1 MVICLLLAVA
11 VVLWPLRSHRM
22 TLRGRGVPR
31 GQSPGSDH
39 HGPRELRS
47 WTDRRT
53 TAGPQRVLLL
63 VGMAGVGGLA
73 FVVAG
78 VAGLIAAAAA
88 AATGA
93 VLVGRA
99 LADRRG
105 RVALLE
111 INAGLRMLGRELR
124 AGAEPAVA
132 ATNACTAARGAGAD
146 VLRGL
151 ARLTRADDRSAAGSR
166 ANADAPFLPT
176 SSAVGV
182 TTESSAAGT
191 AGAHQEDP
199 RTQVA
204 ARLRSG
210 WLLTR
215 RHGLAFTPLIDAL
228 AADLAE
234 QIAAEAERAGQVAG
248 PRMSGYV
255 MAVLPLMGLALGVGM
270 GADPFRILLLTP
282 LGNILLLVGVLL
294 TCAGLLWSARIVR
307 R

>member
-1 MVICLLLAVA
+1 MVICLLLALA
-11 VVLWPLRSHRM
+11 VTIWPIQSRRM
-22 TLRGRGVPR
+22 KSVGRWVSGGRDPDTDHQ
-31 GQSPGSDH
+31 GQQDLSGRAGGGTA
-39 HGPRELRS
+39 HGL
-47 WTDRRT
+47 
-53 TAGPQRVLLL
+53 VL
-63 VGMAGVGGLA
+63 VGAAAIGGVA

-78 VAGLIAAAAA
+78 LAGLIAAAAA
-88 AATGA
+88 VATGTT
-93 VLVGRA
+93 LVRRA
-99 LADRRG
+99 LKDRRS
-105 RVALLE
+105 RVALVQ

-124 AGAEPAVA
+124 AGAEPSTA
-132 ATNACTAARGAGAD
+132 ATNAGAAASGAGAE

-151 ARLTRADDRSAAGSR
+151 ARLTRADDRSTAGSRSR
-166 ANADAPFLPT
+166 ANARPDAP
-176 SSAVGV
+176 AV
-182 TTESSAAGT
+182 GT
-191 AGAHQEDP
+191 AGSKVAGAVLAVSQDP
-199 RTQVA
+199 TAQVTE
-204 ARLRSG
+204 RLRSG

-228 AADLAE
+228 AADLAQ

-282 LGNILLLVGVLL
+282 VGNILLTVGVLL